1 MNEQRLTAYAEALL
15 KTGVNLQKDQILV
28 INIDVANH
36 EFATVVTKAAYA
48 LGAKEVVV
56 NWRCQP
62 IGRERLLHA
71 PDEVLSNPA
80 PWIPE
85 FYQTYVKQGA
95 AFLSLISADP
105 KALAGI
111 PAERI
116 AMQSRNL
123 NKTLKFYHEAIMS
136 SEVTWC
142 VASVA
147 TLKWADL
154 LGFTGTDAEKI
165 DQLWETIFTL
175 CRVENV
181 RPDETLPNHLE
192 RLKIRTSAMNTYN
205 FKSLH
210 YECSNG
216 TDLTIELPE
225 GHIWQGGAEAA
236 RNGRIFDAN
245 IPTEE
250 VYCAPQYN
258 GVNGTVYS
266 TKPLI
271 YQGNRIEDFH
281 FTFKD
286 GKIVDYDAA
295 IGKDQLKHLIETD
308 EGSAY
313 LGELA
318 LVDHYSPISQSDR
331 IYFETLF
338 DENASCH
345 LAIGAA
351 YPTNLKDS
359 DGLSQEELKAHG
371 LNTSLTHVDFMIG
384 HAEMNITGVDHE
396 GREIKVMEHG
406 RLLL

>member
-181 RPDETLPNHLE
+181 RPDEMLPNHLE

-250 VYCAPQYN
+250 VYCAPQY
-258 GVNGTVYS
+258 T
-266 TKPLI
+266 
-271 YQGNRIEDFH
+271 
-281 FTFKD
+281 
-286 GKIVDYDAA
+286 
-295 IGKDQLKHLIETD
+295 
-308 EGSAY
+308 
-313 LGELA
+313 A
-318 LVDHYSPISQSDR
+318 LTAPCTAPSR
-331 IYFETLF
+331 
-338 DENASCH
+338 
-345 LAIGAA
+345 
-351 YPTNLKDS
+351 
-359 DGLSQEELKAHG
+359 
-371 LNTSLTHVDFMIG
+371 
-384 HAEMNITGVDHE
+384 
-396 GREIKVMEHG
+396 
-406 RLLL
+406 